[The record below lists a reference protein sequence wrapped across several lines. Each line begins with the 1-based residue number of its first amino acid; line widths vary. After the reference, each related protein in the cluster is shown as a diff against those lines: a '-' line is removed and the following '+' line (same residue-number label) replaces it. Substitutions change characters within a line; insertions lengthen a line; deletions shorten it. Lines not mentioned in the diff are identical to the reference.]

1 MDEPMKEIPEVPAM
15 AAEPSK
21 PVYTYTSPPSYRFP
35 MEKPELIF
43 GLLLVAFSMIM
54 TNGALF
60 AGANLAFAFGILG
73 NLLSTGGYLLVK
85 KHRPDSY
92 TAALLGLSV
101 LIIAAFPRSADAGM
115 KTLAVL
121 ALLTVPSL
129 AFCLMAGQN
138 RFPATGITTL
148 LDAPRVLFAMGLG
161 RLAESARG
169 LKDACSSSGAIGK
182 KGSSVVLGL
191 VIAIPLVA
199 ILIPLLMF
207 ADAAFEG
214 LLDLLPEI
222 RWSEI
227 LSTLVV
233 GLYIGW
239 ILYSRAAALQYLPKT
254 ETPHKNRKGL
264 NTITVNTVLFSVS
277 AVYVVYLLSQLAYFV
292 GGFSG
297 ILPEGYTLSEYARR
311 GFFEMAWL
319 CAINLGIIALAV
331 GLVSAQGKPPLSTRL
346 VCLFIG
352 GVTLFLVA
360 TASGKMLL
368 YIGTYGLTR
377 LRVLTETFMVWLGC
391 TTLLVCVWLFRPRLP
406 YMKVTLLLALALCAA
421 LMWADVDTQV
431 ARYNVRGY
439 QSGKLDAVDV
449 SHLGQLSDSAVPY
462 LQELTEDSNPLVAE
476 QATAI
481 LRRKAKNT
489 DFDAD
494 DLRGWNAPKAQALKI
509 LEQFQ

>member
-1 MDEPMKEIPEVPAM
+1 MKELPEVPAM

-21 PVYTYTSPPSYRFP
+21 PVYTYTPPPSYRFP

-85 KHRPDSY
+85 KHRSDGY
-92 TAALLGLSV
+92 TAALLGLCI

-222 RWSEI
+222 RWNEI
-227 LSTLVV
+227 LTTLIV

-254 ETPHKNRKGL
+254 ETPRKNRKGL

-297 ILPEGYTLSEYARR
+297 ILPDGFTRAEYARR
-311 GFFEMAWL
+311 GFFEMTCLAG
-319 CAINLGIIALAV
+319 INLGLMTFGVSKVRHTGRTPGSTRALCLFL
-331 GLVSAQGKPPLSTRL
+331 GLVTE
-346 VCLFIG
+346 
-352 GVTLFLVA
+352 FLA
-360 TASGKMLL
+360 ASSIAKMAM
-368 YIGTYGLTR
+368 YIGSYGLTR
-377 LRVLTETFMVWLGC
+377 LRVLTTVIMVFLAI
-391 TTLLVCVWLFRPRLP
+391 TTALVCIWLYLP
-406 YMKVTLLLALALCAA
+406 KLQYMQAVMLLALSIGAA
-421 LMWADVDTQV
+421 VLWLDVDTQV
-431 ARYNVRGY
+431 AKYNVNHY
-439 QSGKLDAVDV
+439 LSGDLATVDMD
-449 SHLGQLSDSAVPY
+449 HLFSLGAGAVPWME
-462 LQELTEDSNPLVAE
+462 ELTECADPELRTRATAFLRCWTLE
-476 QATAI
+476 QAD
-481 LRRKAKNT
+481 
-489 DFDAD
+489 DF
-494 DLRGWNAPKAQALKI
+494 REFTWINHHAQQIIANWQ
-509 LEQFQ
+509 EETP